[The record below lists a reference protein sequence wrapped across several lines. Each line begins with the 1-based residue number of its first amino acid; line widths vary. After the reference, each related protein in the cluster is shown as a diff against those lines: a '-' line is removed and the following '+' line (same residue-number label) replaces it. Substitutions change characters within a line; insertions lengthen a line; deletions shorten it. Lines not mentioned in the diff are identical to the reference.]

1 MTGNWLR
8 RTVLASACA
17 SAFVLSAC
25 GSSTVASAIT
35 PQRFVAFGSGLSDLG
50 QNGSRYT
57 VNDGSINIWTQELAK
72 DYGGTLTTASVG
84 GLSYATGNARI
95 KVKPDAAGSSATP
108 TITEQVDTFL
118 AAGAPKDTDLLI
130 MSGGISDVLANF
142 AQVQAGTITQ
152 AQYIINLTQAGRDLA
167 TQVRRLVNAGGKY
180 VLVTGTYDLGRS
192 PLAVAT
198 GQADLLSRGSTALN
212 EALLI
217 AIADLGKNALYIDA
231 AYYFNLLSNLPG
243 SYGFTDGTTSVC
255 TSVDAG
261 NGIGTGVGQVSS
273 AQCNVNTIKPG
284 LDYSKYVYADAVYF
298 TPQAQRLFGDY
309 AYDRL
314 RARF

>member
-1 MTGNWLR
+1 M
-8 RTVLASACA
+8 LA
-17 SAFVLSAC
+17 AC

-35 PQRFVAFGSGLSDLG
+35 PQRFIAFGDGLSDLG

-72 DYGGTLTTASVG
+72 DYGATLTTASAG
-84 GLSYATGNARI
+84 GSSYATGNARI
-95 KVKPDAAGSSATP
+95 KAKPDAAGSSATR
-108 TITEQVDTFL
+108 TITEQVNAFL

-130 MSGGISDVLANF
+130 ISGGVSDVLANF
-142 AQVQAGTITQ
+142 AQIQSGTITQ
-152 AQYIINLTQAGRDLA
+152 AQYITNLTQAGRDLA
-167 TQVRRLVNAGGKY
+167 SQVRRLVDAGGKY

-192 PLAVAT
+192 PLAAAT

-217 AIADLGKNALYIDA
+217 AIADLGKNTLYIDA

-243 SYGFTDGTTSVC
+243 SYSFNDGTTSVC
-255 TSVDAG
+255 VSVDPG
-261 NGIGTGVGQVSS
+261 NGIGTGAGQISS